1 MFAGV
6 PVDPRAGVGHDRK
19 MVALRGMTDAVRVA
33 ASGVRG
39 ATSTGLFKPANPMV
53 AAQVARD
60 LRKWGTTP
68 AIGYCIGA
76 ARSPEDLAIIDVDD
90 PLHPEVTFA
99 EVEHRCDALAKGL
112 VDRGLG
118 QSDTVAILARNSRA
132 FAEVIVATSRIGA
145 DLVYLNTGASA
156 EQISMVLRN
165 ERVDLVVRDSE
176 FAHLCPPG
184 MSWLGTDDP
193 AGVSLLDSLP
203 SRGGIDKPERA
214 GQHIILTATSGSVPR
229 GTARASL
236 PMDALAAV
244 LATFPVRLGD
254 THLIAAPLFHAW
266 GWMNHRLAGSIG
278 ATEIFVR
285 RNDPERL
292 LALVQAHEVDTLV
305 TVPTVLAKIMALPP
319 TVRDQYDTSSLRCV
333 MVSGSELPG
342 ELAWDFMDVFGD
354 VLYNLYGTTE
364 AAFATVAEPEDLR
377 DDPNTAGGPL
387 AGVKVEIFD
396 RRGKPVPRGEVGRVH
411 VLSRTSFQ
419 GYTDGT
425 DRERVRGMVFTGDLG
440 WLDEKGR
447 LSLIGRADDVI
458 VTGGEKVHP
467 VEVESVLASHP
478 AIADVAVVGV
488 ADNVY
493 GAMVE
498 AYVVL
503 DDDATEADLDDVRAL
518 ARTRLGPRHRPRT
531 YVVVDALPRSESG
544 KLRRRALVDP
554 ETGDDPEWL

>member
-1 MFAGV
+1 M
-6 PVDPRAGVGHDRK
+6 VG
-19 MVALRGMTDAVRVA
+19 LRNMTDAVRVA
-33 ASGVRG
+33 TSGVRG
-39 ATSTGLFKPANPMV
+39 ATSTGLFKPSNPMI

-68 AIGYCIGA
+68 AIGFCIGA
-76 ARSPEDLAIIDVDD
+76 ARTPEELAIIDVDD

-99 EVEHRCDALAKGL
+99 EIEHRCDALAKGL

-118 QSDTVAILARNSRA
+118 PHDTVAILARNSRA
-132 FAEVIVATSRIGA
+132 FAEVIVAVSRIGA

-156 EQISMVLRN
+156 EQISTVLHN

-176 FAHLCPPG
+176 FAHLCPAG
-184 MSWLGTDDP
+184 MPWLGTDDP

-203 SRGGIDKPERA
+203 SRRGVPKPERA
-214 GQHIILTATSGSVPR
+214 GQHVILTATSGSVPR

-244 LATFPVRLGD
+244 VDAFPVRLGD

-266 GWMNHRLAGSIG
+266 GWMNHRLAGSLG
-278 ATEIFVR
+278 ATELLMR
-285 RNDPERL
+285 RNDPERI
-292 LALVQAHEVDTLV
+292 LALVQAHEVNTLV

-333 MVSGSELPG
+333 AVSGAELPG

-364 AAFATVAEPEDLR
+364 AAFATVASPDDLR
-377 DDPNTAGGPL
+377 DDPNTAGTPL
-387 AGVKVEIFD
+387 SGVKVAIFD
-396 RRGKPVPRGEVGRVH
+396 RRSRPVPQGEVGRVH
-411 VLSRTSFQ
+411 VLSRTSFS

-440 WLDEKGR
+440 WLDDKGR
-447 LSLIGRADDVI
+447 LTLVGRADDVI

-467 VEVESVLASHP
+467 VEVEHVLASHP
-478 AIADVAVVGV
+478 AVADVAVVGV

-493 GAMVE
+493 GALVE

-503 DDDATEADLDDVRAL
+503 DADARDDDIEDLQAL
-518 ARTRLGPRHRPRT
+518 AKSRLGPRHRPRR
-531 YVVVDALPRSESG
+531 YHLVDSLPRTESG
-544 KLRRRALVDP
+544 KIRRRAIIDP
-554 ETGDDPEWL
+554 TADEEPEWL

>member
-1 MFAGV
+1 MIDIT
-6 PVDPRAGVGHDRK
+6 PMIRHDGG
-19 MVALRGMTDAVRVA
+19 MVALPNVPGAMRVA
-33 ASGVRG
+33 ASGIRG
-39 ATSTGLFKPANPMV
+39 ATSTGLFKPANPLI

-68 AIGYCIGA
+68 AIGFCIGA
-76 ARSPEDLAIIDVDD
+76 ARTPEELAIIDVDD

-99 EVEHRCDALAKGL
+99 ELEHRCDALAKGL
-112 VDRGLG
+112 IDRGLG
-118 QSDTVAILARNSRA
+118 PRDTVAILARNSRA
-132 FAEVIVATSRIGA
+132 FAEVVVAVSRIGA

-156 EQISMVLRN
+156 DQISMVLRN

-184 MSWLGTDDP
+184 VSWLGTDDP

-203 SRGGIDKPERA
+203 SRRGIDRPERS
-214 GQHIILTATSGSVPR
+214 GQHIILTAVSGAVPR

-244 LATFPVRLGD
+244 LDAFPVHLGG

-266 GWMNHRLAGSIG
+266 GWMNHRLAGSLG
-278 ATEIFVR
+278 STELFLR
-285 RNDPERL
+285 RNDPERI

-319 TVRDQYDTSSLRCV
+319 TVRDQYDTTSLRCV
-333 MVSGSELPG
+333 AVSGSELPG
-342 ELAWDFMDVFGD
+342 DLAWDFMDVFGD

-364 AAFATVAEPEDLR
+364 AAFATVASPSDLR
-377 DDPNTAGGPL
+377 DDPNTAGMPL
-387 AGVKVEIFD
+387 SGVKVDILD
-396 RRGKPVPRGEVGRVH
+396 RRGKPVPRGEVGRVY
-411 VLSRTSFQ
+411 VLSRTSFD

-440 WLDEKGR
+440 RLDDKGR

-458 VTGGEKVHP
+458 VTAGEKVHP
-467 VEVESVLASHP
+467 VEVEQVLGSHP
-478 AIADVAVVGV
+478 ALADIAVVGER
-488 ADNVY
+488 DNVY
-493 GAMVE
+493 GATVH

-503 DDDATEADLDDVRAL
+503 EPDADESDLDDVRAL

-531 YVVVDALPRSESG
+531 YTIVSTLPRTETG

-554 ETGDDPEWL
+554 EADDEPEWL